1 MVALIKEM
9 KWMILGG
16 NGQLG
21 RAMAIELARY
31 QIEYVSLNRTQLDI
45 TNQSD
50 IEKFFKKESP
60 NVVVN
65 AAAWT
70 NVESAEINEEHAFLV
85 NAFGP
90 QLLAEECRKYEV
102 KFVQISTDYVYSGHS
117 TTPWRESDKVSPISV
132 YGRTKAQG
140 EAVVLEAN
148 PENSFIVRTAWLYS
162 PWGKNFVKKL
172 INVALH
178 EKRNVE
184 VVDDQFGQPTSAL
197 DLAHQ
202 IQKMIGFE
210 VAPGIYHGTNSGQTS
225 WFELAQSIFKIL
237 GEDSDRIIP
246 IKTSAS
252 AQLAKRPLFSV
263 LSHENWEAQGLPPM
277 RSWQDALTIALPA
290 VLKSEENRD
299 IFDGV

>member
-1 MVALIKEM
+1 M

-16 NGQLG
+16 DGQLG
-21 RAMAIELARY
+21 RAMAIELAKC
-31 QIEYVSLNRTQLDI
+31 QIEYISLNRTQLDI

-50 IEKFFKKESP
+50 IEEFFKMEHP

-70 NVESAEINEEHAFLV
+70 NVESAEINEEQALLV

-90 QLLAEECRKYEV
+90 QLLAEECRKYEI
-102 KFVQISTDYVYSGHS
+102 KLIQISTDYVYSGHA
-117 TTPWRESDKVSPISV
+117 TIPWRESDKASPISA

-140 EAVVLEAN
+140 EALVLDAN

-172 INVALH
+172 IDVALN

-202 IQKMIGFE
+202 IQKMISFA

-225 WFELAQSIFKIL
+225 WFEFAQVIFKNL
-237 GEDSDRIIP
+237 GENPNRVIP
-246 IKTSAS
+246 VKTSAS
-252 AQLAKRPLFSV
+252 TQLASRPRFSV
-263 LSHENWEAQGLPPM
+263 LGHENWKVQGLPPM
-277 RSWQDALTIALPA
+277 RSWQDALTTALPA
-290 VLKSEENRD
+290 ILKSEENRD